1 MPVSVT
7 PDDVA
12 AQEHLPSIADLLA
25 DTSRPTFS
33 FEFFPPA
40 DVAGED
46 VLAQT
51 ILDLDATGADWL
63 SVTYGASGATRDR
76 TIRAT
81 RFIKR
86 RTEAQTMGHL
96 TCASQSRDELLA
108 TLAAYAEADV
118 RHVLA
123 IRGDMPGGPTVPWQR
138 HPDGLANATEL
149 VRLIAGNFSFGIG
162 VAAFPDPHPQQHDA
176 DLDARLLL
184 AKQEAG
190 ASFAVTQLF
199 FDADAYLRLVERAR
213 AIGCTL
219 PIVAGIQPV
228 TNIAQIERFAAL
240 SGAELPTRVVRRLH
254 AVAGDPAQV
263 RRVGIEI
270 ATELSADVLRGGA
283 PGLQFFTLN
292 RSRATSAILA
302 NLRRLGLDRRSP
314 AAASD
319 A

>member
-1 MPVSVT
+1 M
-7 PDDVA
+7 
-12 AQEHLPSIADLLA
+12 PSIADLLA

-40 DVAGED
+40 DQAGSD

-51 ILDLDATGADWL
+51 ILDLDATGPDWL

-81 RFIKR
+81 RFIKK

-96 TCASQSRDELLA
+96 TCAGQSRDELLA
-108 TLAAYAEADV
+108 TLARYAEADV

-123 IRGDMPGGPTVPWQR
+123 IRGDMPGGPTVPWQQ

-149 VRLIAGNFSFGIG
+149 VSLIADNFSFGIG
-162 VAAFPDPHPQQHDA
+162 VAAFPDPHPQHRDPE
-176 DLDARLLL
+176 LDARLLL
-184 AKQEAG
+184 EKQQAG
-190 ASFAVTQLF
+190 ASFAITQLF
-199 FDADAYLRLVERAR
+199 FDAGAYARLVERVR

-228 TNIAQIERFAAL
+228 TNIAQVERFAAL
-240 SGAELPTRVVRRLH
+240 SGAALPQRVVRRLH
-254 AVAGDPAQV
+254 AVADDPAQV
-263 RRVGIEI
+263 RRVGVEI
-270 ATELSADVLRGGA
+270 ATELSAEVLRAGA

-314 AAASD
+314 AVASD
-319 A
+319 G

>member
-1 MPVSVT
+1 VSVNQ
-7 PDDVA
+7 PDE
-12 AQEHLPSIADLLA
+12 QEYLPRIAELLA

-40 DVAGED
+40 DDAAVE
-46 VLAQT
+46 VLRTT
-51 ILDLDATGADWL
+51 ILDLDNTGPDWL

-76 TIRAT
+76 TISAT
-81 RFIKR
+81 RFIKTQ
-86 RTEAQTMGHL
+86 TEAQTMGHL
-96 TCASQSRDELLA
+96 TCASQSRDDLLQ
-108 TLAAYAEADV
+108 TLEAYAEADV

-123 IRGDMPGGPTVPWQR
+123 IRGDMPGGPTVPWIR
-138 HPDGLANATEL
+138 HPEGLANATEL
-149 VRLIAGNFSFGIG
+149 VRLIAENFTFGIG
-162 VAAFPDPHPQQHDA
+162 VAAFPDPHPERRDA
-176 DLDARLLL
+176 DLDARVLL

-199 FDADAYLRLVERAR
+199 FDAGAYFRMVERAR

-228 TNIAQIERFAAL
+228 TNLAQISRFAAL
-240 SGAELPTRVVRRLH
+240 SGAELPEAVVRRLH
-254 AVAGDPAQV
+254 EVAGDPAAV
-263 RRVGIEI
+263 RHVGVQLG
-270 ATELSADVLRGGA
+270 TELSAELLRGGA

-302 NLRRLGLDRRSP
+302 NLRQMGLDRRTP

-319 A
+319 G

>member
-1 MPVSVT
+1 MSVN
-7 PDDVA
+7 PPEQPA
-12 AQEHLPSIADLLA
+12 REYQPSIAELLA

-40 DVAGED
+40 DAEAED
-46 VLAQT
+46 VLART
-51 ILDLDATGADWL
+51 ILDLDTTGPDWL

-76 TIRAT
+76 TIKAT

-108 TLAAYAEADV
+108 TLAHYAEADV

-123 IRGDMPGGPTVPWQR
+123 IRGDMPGGPTVPWVR
-138 HPDGLANATEL
+138 RPDGLPNATEL
-149 VRLIAGNFSFGIG
+149 VRLIADNFDFGIG
-162 VAAFPDPHPQQHDA
+162 VAAFPDPHPERRDPE
-176 DLDARLLL
+176 LDARLLL

-199 FDADAYLRLVERAR
+199 FDASAYFRLVERAR

-228 TNIAQIERFAAL
+228 TNLAQIERFAGL
-240 SGAELPTRVVRRLH
+240 SGAALPERVVARLH
-254 AVAGDPAQV
+254 AVADDPAAV
-263 RRVGIEI
+263 RRVGVDI
-270 ATELSADVLRGGA
+270 ATELSAEVLRGGA

-302 NLRRLGLDRRSP
+302 KLRQQGLDRRTP

-319 A
+319 G

>member
-1 MPVSVT
+1 MPENSS
-7 PDDVA
+7 PDQ
-12 AQEHLPSIADLLA
+12 QEYLPSIAELLA
-25 DTSRPTFS
+25 DTTRPTFS
-33 FEFFPPA
+33 FEFFPPP
-40 DVAGED
+40 DEAGTD

-51 ILDLDATGADWL
+51 ILDLDAAGRPDWL

-81 RFIKR
+81 RFIKT

-96 TCASQSRDELLA
+96 TCASQSIDELLA
-108 TLAAYAEADV
+108 TLAGYAQADV

-123 IRGDMPGGPTVPWQR
+123 IRGDMPGGPTVPWRQ
-138 HPDGLANATEL
+138 HPQGLANATEL
-149 VRLIAGNFSFGIG
+149 VRLIADNFDFGIG
-162 VAAFPDPHPQQHDA
+162 VAAFPDPHPQKRDA

-199 FDADAYLRLVERAR
+199 FDADAYFRLVERSR

-228 TNIAQIERFAAL
+228 TNLAQIERFAGL
-240 SGAELPTRVVRRLH
+240 SGAALPEPVVARLH
-254 AVAGDPAQV
+254 AVGDDPAAV
-263 RRVGIEI
+263 RRVGVEI
-270 ATELSADVLRGGA
+270 ATELSAAVLRGGA

-292 RSRATSAILA
+292 RSRATAAILA

-314 AAASD
+314 VAASD
-319 A
+319 G

>member
-1 MPVSVT
+1 MSVN
-7 PDDVA
+7 PVA
-12 AQEHLPSIADLLA
+12 AAPQRYLPSIAELLA

-40 DVAGED
+40 DQAASD

-51 ILDLDATGADWL
+51 IFDLDDTGPDWL

-76 TIRAT
+76 TITAT
-81 RFIKR
+81 RFIKT
-86 RTEAQTMGHL
+86 RTIAQTMGHL

-108 TLAAYAEADV
+108 TLASYAEVDV

-123 IRGDMPGGPTVPWQR
+123 IRGDMPGGPTVPWVA
-138 HPDGLANATEL
+138 HPHGLANATEL
-149 VRLIAGNFSFGIG
+149 VQLIADNFDFGIG
-162 VAAFPDPHPQQHDA
+162 VAAFPDPHPQRRDP

-190 ASFAVTQLF
+190 ATFAVTQLF
-199 FDADAYLRLVERAR
+199 FDGDAYLRLVDRTR

-240 SGAELPTRVVRRLH
+240 SGAALPDRVVQRLQ
-254 AVAGDPAQV
+254 AVAHDPAEV
-263 RRVGIEI
+263 RRVGVEI
-270 ATELSADVLRGGA
+270 ATELSVQVLRGGA

-292 RSRATSAILA
+292 RSRATRGILA
-302 NLRRLGLDRRSP
+302 NLRRLGLYQSSP
-314 AAASD
+314 GAASD

>member
-1 MPVSVT
+1 MSVN
-7 PDDVA
+7 PEGA
-12 AQEHLPSIADLLA
+12 EREYRPSIAELLA

-40 DVAGED
+40 DAAAGD

-51 ILDLDATGADWL
+51 ILDLDATGPDWL

-76 TIRAT
+76 TIAAT
-81 RFIKR
+81 RFIKA

-96 TCASQSRDELLA
+96 TCASQSTDELLA
-108 TLAAYAEADV
+108 TLAAYADADV

-149 VRLIAGNFSFGIG
+149 VRLIADNFGFGIG
-162 VAAFPDPHPQQHDA
+162 VAAFPDPHPQQRDA

-190 ASFAVTQLF
+190 ASFAITQLF
-199 FDADAYLRLVERAR
+199 FDADAYLRLVERTR
-213 AIGCTL
+213 AVGCTL

-228 TNIAQIERFAAL
+228 TNIGQIERFATL
-240 SGAELPTRVVRRLH
+240 SGASMPEAMVQRLH
-254 AVAGDPAQV
+254 AVAHDPAEV
-263 RRVGIEI
+263 RRVGVEL
-270 ATELSADVLRGGA
+270 ATELSVKVLQGGA

-302 NLRRLGLDRRSP
+302 NLRALGLDRRSP

-319 A
+319 E

>member
-1 MPVSVT
+1 MSVN
-7 PDDVA
+7 PA
-12 AQEHLPSIADLLA
+12 EAERPPAIAELLA

-40 DVAGED
+40 DEAGTD
-46 VLAQT
+46 VLART
-51 ILDLDATGADWL
+51 ILDLDATGRPDWL

-81 RFIKR
+81 RFIKT
-86 RTEAQTMGHL
+86 RTEAQTVGHL
-96 TCASQSRDELLA
+96 TCASQSVDELLA
-108 TLAAYAEADV
+108 TLAGYAEAGV

-123 IRGDMPGGPTVPWQR
+123 IRGDMPGGPTVPWVR

-149 VRLIAGNFSFGIG
+149 VALIAANFDFGIG
-162 VAAFPDPHPQQHDA
+162 VAAFPDAHPERRDP

-184 AKQEAG
+184 AKQQAG

-199 FDADAYLRLVERAR
+199 FDAGAYFRMVERAR

-228 TNIAQIERFAAL
+228 TNLAQINRFAGL
-240 SGAELPTRVVRRLH
+240 SGAELPERVTSRLH
-254 AVAGDPAQV
+254 AVGDDPAAV
-263 RRVGIEI
+263 RAVGVEI
-270 ATELSADVLRGGA
+270 ATELSADLLRGGA

-292 RSRATSAILA
+292 RSRATAAILA
-302 NLRRLGLDRRSP
+302 NLRRLGLDRRTP
-314 AAASD
+314 AAGSD
-319 A
+319 G

>member
-1 MPVSVT
+1 MSVN
-7 PDDVA
+7 PA
-12 AQEHLPSIADLLA
+12 EAERPPAIAELLA

-40 DVAGED
+40 DEAGTD
-46 VLAQT
+46 VLART
-51 ILDLDATGADWL
+51 ILDLDATGRPDWL

-81 RFIKR
+81 RFIKT

-96 TCASQSRDELLA
+96 TCASQSVDELLA
-108 TLAAYAEADV
+108 TLAGYAEAGV

-123 IRGDMPGGPTVPWQR
+123 IRGDMPGGPTVPWVR
-138 HPDGLANATEL
+138 HPGGLANATEL
-149 VRLIAGNFSFGIG
+149 VALIADNFDFGIG
-162 VAAFPDPHPQQHDA
+162 VAAFPDAHPERRDP

-184 AKQEAG
+184 AKQQAG

-199 FDADAYLRLVERAR
+199 FDAGAYFRMVGRAR

-228 TNIAQIERFAAL
+228 TNLAQINRFAAL
-240 SGAELPTRVVRRLH
+240 SGADLPARVTSRLH
-254 AVAGDPAQV
+254 SVGDDPAAV
-263 RRVGIEI
+263 RQAGVDI
-270 ATELSADVLRGGA
+270 ATELSAELLSGGA

-292 RSRATSAILA
+292 RSRATAAILA
-302 NLRRLGLDRRSP
+302 NLRRLGLDRRTP
-314 AAASD
+314 VAVSD
-319 A
+319 G